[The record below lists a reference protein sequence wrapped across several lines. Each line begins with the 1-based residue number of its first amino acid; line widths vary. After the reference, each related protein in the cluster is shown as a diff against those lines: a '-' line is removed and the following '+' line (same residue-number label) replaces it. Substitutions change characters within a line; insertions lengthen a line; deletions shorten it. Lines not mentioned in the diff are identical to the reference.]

1 MTKNKIT
8 LKINHI
14 KKYMRF
20 VSLFALLGGCAEAP
34 STVQNVVPP
43 NIDERGLVAQKPDRR
58 VALLIGNG
66 DYQISPLPNPV
77 NDVDDMESALKET
90 GFEVM
95 KFKNASLF
103 EMERAVQKFGRELLN
118 KGAVGLFYFAGHG
131 VQYQGKNFLFP
142 IGAMRSIGVA
152 EHLPHKTMDV
162 NYILAAMEGAQN
174 PLNLIFLDACRNNP
188 FVRSLFGGRDVAVQ
202 KGLAPM
208 QAPSGS
214 LIAYATRPNKRAL
227 DGKGRNSPYVESL
240 KKELVK
246 PGIEIEQMLKNVR
259 VAVKKAT
266 DEYQAPGYYSELDK
280 PFCFKAPCGG
290 SRLVAHQ
297 LVVQPPPPIYQPSYA
312 VATAS
317 AVTPPTSLITLPP
330 PSSKFFRDRL
340 RDGSEGPAMVWIPGG
355 NVQMGDIQG
364 GGEPDE
370 KPAHWISVS
379 RFAMGCYEVTFAE
392 YDKFAH
398 ATGRKK
404 PHDSGW
410 GRGNRPVIN
419 ISWDDATAYA
429 EWLSQQT
436 GQQYR
441 LPTEAEWE
449 YAARAGT
456 KTKYWWGNHIGANKS
471 NCLNSSCGD
480 SFKYTAPI
488 GSFGSNPFGL
498 YDMVG
503 NVREWICSEYE
514 EKYSGKEKQCI
525 SQKNNDSLR
534 VIRGG
539 AWISNPWIVRAA
551 NRESD
556 SHNYRDY
563 YVGFRLSRIAL

>member
-1 MTKNKIT
+1 
-8 LKINHI
+8 
-14 KKYMRF
+14 
-20 VSLFALLGGCAEAP
+20 
-34 STVQNVVPP
+34 
-43 NIDERGLVAQKPDRR
+43 
-58 VALLIGNG
+58 
-66 DYQISPLPNPV
+66 
-77 NDVDDMESALKET
+77 
-90 GFEVM
+90 
-95 KFKNASLF
+95 
-103 EMERAVQKFGRELLN
+103 
-118 KGAVGLFYFAGHG
+118 
-131 VQYQGKNFLFP
+131 
-142 IGAMRSIGVA
+142 
-152 EHLPHKTMDV
+152 
-162 NYILAAMEGAQN
+162 
-174 PLNLIFLDACRNNP
+174 
-188 FVRSLFGGRDVAVQ
+188 
-202 KGLAPM
+202 M

-227 DGKGRNSPYVESL
+227 DGQGRNSPYVEAL
-240 KKELVK
+240 KKELLK
-246 PGIEIEQMLKNVR
+246 PGIEIEKMLRNVR

-266 DEYQAPGYYSELDK
+266 GEYQAPGYYSELDK
-280 PFCFKAPCGG
+280 PFCFKAPCGETQ
-290 SRLVAHQ
+290 LVAYQ
-297 LVVQPPPPIYQPSYA
+297 PVVQSAQPVYQRSNV

-317 AVTPPTSLITLPP
+317 TVIPS

-340 RDGSEGPAMVWIPGG
+340 LDGSEGPAMVWIPGG
-355 NVQMGDIQG
+355 HVQMGDIQG

-370 KPAHWISVS
+370 KPVHWTSVS

-392 YDKFAH
+392 YDNFAH
-398 ATGRKK
+398 VTGRKK

-456 KTKYWWGNHIGANKS
+456 KTKYWWGNQMSANKS
-471 NCLNSSCGD
+471 NCLNRSCGD

-514 EKYSGKEKQCI
+514 EEYSGKEKQCI

-539 AWISNPWIVRAA
+539 AWISNTWIVRTA
-551 NRESD
+551 NRESY